1 MTEISIDNLINT
13 KNITATKQKAKNLLE
28 QNLLEITSLSSS
40 SFVLPINLQSI
51 LCLLIS
57 YTYQIPIIT
66 FISLYQLYANDLLV
80 IAMTILNS
88 KHLEASIIEDSKQ
101 LLDALN
107 TGHGKLSDSS
117 KSLYNIL
124 KHNIYENKIY
134 VPSNLW

>member
-13 KNITATKQKAKNLLE
+13 KNILETKQKAKNLLE

-57 YTYQIPIIT
+57 YTYKIPIIT

-80 IAMTILNS
+80 IGMTILNS
-88 KHLEASIIEDSKQ
+88 KHLETSIIEDWKQ
-101 LLDALN
+101 LLEALN
-107 TGHGKLSDSS
+107 SGHGKLSDSS

-134 VPSNLW
+134 IPSNLW

>member
-1 MTEISIDNLINT
+1 MAEISIDNLINT
-13 KNITATKQKAKNLLE
+13 KNIITVKQKAKNLLE

-88 KHLEASIIEDSKQ
+88 KHLETSIIDDSKQ
-101 LLDALN
+101 LLEILN
-107 TGHGKLSDSS
+107 TGHGKLSNSS

-124 KHNIYENKIY
+124 KHNVYENKIY

>member
-13 KNITATKQKAKNLLE
+13 KNVSVTKQKVKNLLE

-88 KHLEASIIEDSKQ
+88 KHLETSIIEDSKQ
-101 LLDALN
+101 LLEALN
-107 TGHGKLSDSS
+107 SGHGKLSDSS
-117 KSLYNIL
+117 KPLYNIL

-134 VPSNLW
+134 IPSNLW

>member
-13 KNITATKQKAKNLLE
+13 KNISATKQKVKNLLE

-88 KHLEASIIEDSKQ
+88 KHLETNIIEDSKQ
-101 LLDALN
+101 LLETLN
-107 TGHGKLSDSS
+107 SGHGKLSDSP
-117 KSLYNIL
+117 KALYNIL

-134 VPSNLW
+134 IPSNLW

>member
-1 MTEISIDNLINT
+1 MTEISIDNLTNT
-13 KNITATKQKAKNLLE
+13 KNISETKQKVKNLLE

-57 YTYQIPIIT
+57 YIYKIPIIT

-88 KHLEASIIEDSKQ
+88 KHLEANIIEDSKQ
-101 LLDALN
+101 LLETLN
-107 TGHGKLSDSS
+107 SGHGKLSDSS
-117 KSLYNIL
+117 KALYNIL

-134 VPSNLW
+134 IPSNLW

>member
-13 KNITATKQKAKNLLE
+13 KNVSATKQKVKNLLE

-88 KHLEASIIEDSKQ
+88 KHLETNIIEDSKQ
-101 LLDALN
+101 LLEALN
-107 TGHGKLSDSS
+107 SGHGKLTDSS

-134 VPSNLW
+134 IPSNLW